1 MHWGTKFS
9 RGDWHLGA
17 CSVDLHLG
25 VALLTR
31 ISQRLDSNSA
41 LACVLSVGPPNTH
54 YQEATDI
61 QRNKT
66 GKTPRAVLPDQK
78 ILQQPAM
85 HTLRVRSLPL

>member
-1 MHWGTKFS
+1 MHWSTKFG

-31 ISQRLDSNSA
+31 FSQRLDSNSA
-41 LACVLSVGPPNTH
+41 LAGILSVGPPNNTH

-61 QRNKT
+61 QQNKT
-66 GKTPRAVLPDQK
+66 GETRRAALPDQK
-78 ILQQPAM
+78 ILQ
-85 HTLRVRSLPL
+85 